1 MSEPT
6 KEWKEKSIDEKLN
19 SLSLTHDKILEDI
32 FFIKETLGG
41 IQKIEDEFISKERF
55 ENYVETTSELIRH
68 SRYGLDSIMK
78 SLNWGTPKP
87 IEGMEEP
94 LLDNLQNRLTNL
106 ETYIHGP
113 TRKPY
118 DWEEK

>member
-6 KEWKEKSIDEKLN
+6 KEWKDKSIDEKLN
-19 SLSLTHDKILEDI
+19 LLSLTHDKILEDI

-113 TRKPY
+113 TRKPF
-118 DWEEK
+118 DE

>member
-41 IQKIEDEFISKERF
+41 IQKIEDEFISKEF
-55 ENYVETTSELIRH
+55 FDNYNETTQELIRH
-68 SRYGLDSIMK
+68 SRYGLDSVMK

-113 TRKPY
+113 TRKPF
-118 DWEEK
+118 DE

>member
-6 KEWKEKSIDEKLN
+6 KEWKDKSIDEKLN

-41 IQKIEDEFISKERF
+41 IQKIEDEFISKEF
-55 ENYVETTSELIRH
+55 FDNYNETTQELIRH
-68 SRYGLDSIMK
+68 SRYGLDSVMK

>member
-32 FFIKETLGG
+32 FFIKETLGD
-41 IQKIEDEFISKERF
+41 IQKIEDEFISKHLF
-55 ENYVETTSELIRH
+55 DSYVESTSEMIRH
-68 SRYGLDSIMK
+68 TRYGLDSVMK